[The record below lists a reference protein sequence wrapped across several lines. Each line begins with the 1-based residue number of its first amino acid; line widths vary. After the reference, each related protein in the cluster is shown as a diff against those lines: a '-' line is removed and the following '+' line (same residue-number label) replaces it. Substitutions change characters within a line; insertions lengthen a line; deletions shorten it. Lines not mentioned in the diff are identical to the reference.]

1 MFVFE
6 WVFGWFGRVAPPF
19 TKPGVVVRTNR
30 GNAVVRTNRSNTVVK
45 TFAYIPIVRGR

>member
-6 WVFGWFGRVAPPF
+6 WVFGWFGSGGATPPF

-30 GNAVVRTNRSNTVVK
+30 GNPVVRTQAK
-45 TFAYIPIVRGR
+45 KPIMRGR